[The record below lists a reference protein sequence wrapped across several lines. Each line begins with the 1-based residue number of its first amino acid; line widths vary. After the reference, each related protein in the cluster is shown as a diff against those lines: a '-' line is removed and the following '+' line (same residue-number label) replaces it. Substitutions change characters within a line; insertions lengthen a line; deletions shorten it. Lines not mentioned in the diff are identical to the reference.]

1 MRNVKLQLHQIPMRS
16 LNGHDNSTEASRGI
30 QAWFEILVQAAV
42 SSAARAKV
50 LMGQRLRDVINVFN
64 RVQHQSF

>member
-1 MRNVKLQLHQIPMRS
+1 MKLQFNNIPVRS
-16 LNGHDNSTEASRGI
+16 LKMHDNFTEASRGI

-50 LMGQRLRDVINVFN
+50 LMGQRLRDVVNVFN
-64 RVQHQSF
+64 EVQHLSFY